1 MAVSCRQCSLMCKG
15 SDRARAAYN
24 GFCFWCSLS
33 TSSIA
38 CFPIERISFS
48 VGCSFFVEEL
58 FCITNHQPA
67 SDLLAWLS
75 RLCDQ
80 LYDKVS
86 RRINVPI
93 VTLARLATRRNSR
106 ADYFFFKVAPPSSGK
121 TNRFARIS
129 TIKPASTTS
138 PKRCVGGKFDNTKI
152 AKPAAKITSE

>member
-24 GFCFWCSLS
+24 GFCFRCSLS

-86 RRINVPI
+86 RRI
-93 VTLARLATRRNSR
+93 
-106 ADYFFFKVAPPSSGK
+106 K
-121 TNRFARIS
+121 NRFARIS